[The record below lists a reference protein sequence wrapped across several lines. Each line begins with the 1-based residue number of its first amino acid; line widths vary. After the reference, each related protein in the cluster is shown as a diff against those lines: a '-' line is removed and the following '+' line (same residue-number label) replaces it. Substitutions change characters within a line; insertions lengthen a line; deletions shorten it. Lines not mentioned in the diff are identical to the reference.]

1 MKKNQ
6 LKVLIFSTLV
16 FVIVGCENQKEL
28 SPSKSKAKSARVS
41 AAIIGVNV
49 VLNRPITPSILK
61 ELNTF
66 GKVKKVFSEINS
78 LSMLASSESLVQL
91 NALSF
96 VKSAGPDTER
106 NGSPVDQIAGTDFS
120 GGLSTWNLD
129 AVNVTDAGVG
139 RTLVQDGSGVYVA
152 VLDTGL
158 PDSWRKYFPEERI
171 AANYAKSFG
180 GGGGEV
186 GNVSEQP
193 NKWEHDQNGHGGH
206 VTSAIIGYQIE
217 NMKINGT
224 APMAKIIPVKV
235 LNQVGWGWG
244 SVIAEGIIYVG
255 NLKAGPLANSPVI
268 INMSLGG
275 SILDAVEAAAV
286 DYAISKGVI
295 IVASAGNSGTFG
307 MGYPGGYSPVLSVAC
322 LGWMG
327 QFTTPFAGLFGNVPD
342 PSNVDDY
349 FILPFS
355 SREKPGQDLDVSAP
369 GLWTLG
375 PYQINSGNTLSWYF
389 LSGTSMSSPHVAGIV
404 ALMAQKKPSLTAPEA
419 EHIVESTAL
428 PIGAGS
434 KMHPAGF
441 PITWGIDAPGH
452 GLIMAN
458 AALAATL

>member
-1 MKKNQ
+1 MKKLQ
-6 LKVLIFSTLV
+6 LKVLIFSTLL
-16 FVIVGCENQKEL
+16 FAIIGCENQNEVTPTKNN
-28 SPSKSKAKSARVS
+28 PKSARIS

-49 VLNRPITPSILK
+49 VLNKPISPSILN
-61 ELNTF
+61 ELNAI

-78 LSMLASSESLVQL
+78 LSMLASSESLAQL

-106 NGSPVDQIAGTDFS
+106 NGSPVDQVAGTDFT

-129 AVNVTDAGVG
+129 AVNVTDASVG
-139 RTLVQDGSGVYVA
+139 RTVVQDGSGVYVA

-171 AANYAKSFG
+171 ATQYAKSFG

-186 GNVSEQP
+186 GTVSEQP

-206 VTSAIIGYQIE
+206 VTSAIIGYQLQ
-217 NMKINGT
+217 NLKINGT

-235 LNQVGWGWG
+235 LGQAGFGWG
-244 SVIAEGIIYVG
+244 SVIAEAIIYVG

-275 SILDAVEAAAV
+275 PVLDAVESDAI

-295 IVASAGNSGTFG
+295 IVAAAGNSGTFG
-307 MGYPGGYSPVLSVAC
+307 MGYPGGYQPVLSVAC

-327 QFTTPFAGLFGNVPD
+327 QFTTPNIGLFGNAPD
-342 PSNVDDY
+342 PSNADDY

-355 SREKPGQDLDVSAP
+355 SREKPGQDLDVAAP
-369 GLWTLG
+369 GYATLG
-375 PYQINSGNTLSWYF
+375 PYQLNSGNTMSWYF

-404 ALMAQKKPSLTAPEA
+404 ALMAQKKPSLTASQA
-419 EHIVESTAL
+419 ENIVESTAL
-428 PIGAGS
+428 PIGAGTRT
-434 KMHPAGF
+434 HPAGF

-458 AALAATL
+458 AALAATF